1 MVRHAASE
9 VGAWLLRR
17 RRRFRVQGPSMLPT
31 LKPGEFVL
39 INPHAVAAIGDLVV
53 ADHPHKPI
61 QILKR
66 VAGFDETGNVQLQ
79 SDNESEGTDSRHF
92 GPISP
97 QAVRGVV
104 TLSLSSPGKSFL
116 SPS

>member
-1 MVRHAASE
+1 MVRHAANE
-9 VGAWLLRR
+9 GGAWLLRR

-53 ADHPHKPI
+53 GDHPHKPV

-66 VAGFDETGNVQLQ
+66 VAGFDEIGNLRLE
-79 SDNESEGTDSRHF
+79 SDNPSEGSDSRHF

-97 QAVRGVV
+97 DAVHGVV
-104 TLSLSSPGKSFL
+104 TLSLSSPGKSL
-116 SPS
+116 ASPD